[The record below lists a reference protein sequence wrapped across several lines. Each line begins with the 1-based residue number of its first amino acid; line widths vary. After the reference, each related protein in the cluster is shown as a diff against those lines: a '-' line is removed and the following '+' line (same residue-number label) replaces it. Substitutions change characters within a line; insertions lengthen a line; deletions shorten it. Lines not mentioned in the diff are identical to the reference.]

1 MNRGVTMQEI
11 TINFGLIASEKFPDV
26 ARARVLTPSKVGLGY
41 DCAATDDIADA
52 ICNHLERI
60 GCIIDEA
67 VVFILSNDVEPTLVV
82 KMLYPV
88 SDEKADCAPPSVL
101 QYSKY
106 MRLYEV
112 ACEYAQD
119 CVAVLEEDG
128 TGVLVGANCSDWGVF
143 DRTKF
148 ITILGE

>member
-1 MNRGVTMQEI
+1 MEEI

-26 ARARVLTPSKVGLGY
+26 ARSRVLANPKSGGVY
-41 DCAATDDIADA
+41 PAAHAVIKA
-52 ICNHLERI
+52 LKGI
-60 GCIIDEA
+60 GCTVIS
-67 VVFILSNDVEPTLVV
+67 VSLKRSSTEPTLVAV
-82 KMLYPV
+82 LDYPV
-88 SDEKADCAPPSVL
+88 SAEKADCSPPSVL

-112 ACEYAQD
+112 ACWAAQD
-119 CVAVLEEDG
+119 CVAVLEADG